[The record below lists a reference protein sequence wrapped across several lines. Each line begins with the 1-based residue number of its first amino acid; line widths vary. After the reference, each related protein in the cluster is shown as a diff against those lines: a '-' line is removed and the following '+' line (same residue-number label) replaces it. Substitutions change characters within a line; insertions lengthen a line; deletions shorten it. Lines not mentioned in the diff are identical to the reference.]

1 MGFRH
6 PAGGKTGTTNDF
18 KDAWFNGFTK
28 DIKTFQYR
36 FISSY
41 TATNTKYNAAS
52 INKGFKKRQTWLIVD
67 GIALT
72 PFSIALNPFS
82 TVALVNSTF
91 TVLSDVILVEL
102 FFKSYP
108 QLKQNFAPE
117 FTFAPH

>member
-52 INKGFKKRQTWLIVD
+52 INKGFKKRQTRFIID
-67 GIALT
+67 GVALT

-82 TVALVNSTF
+82 NVTLVTSTF
-91 TVLSDVILVEL
+91 TVLSDVMLVEL
-102 FFKSYP
+102 FFKSCP
-108 QLKQNFAPE
+108 QFEQNFASE
-117 FTFAPH
+117 FIFAPH